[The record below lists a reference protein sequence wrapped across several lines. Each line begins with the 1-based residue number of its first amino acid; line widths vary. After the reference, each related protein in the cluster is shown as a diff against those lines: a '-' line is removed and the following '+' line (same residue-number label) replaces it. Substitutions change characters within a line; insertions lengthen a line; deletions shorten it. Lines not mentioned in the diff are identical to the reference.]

1 MDWTDDAP
9 DAHVPSPVEDSARP
23 SSTDAVDD
31 VDDLDLVELAPIDL
45 PLEAP
50 EADVIDQLRDVPLD
64 DDHDR

>member
-9 DAHVPSPVEDSARP
+9 ETHVPSPVEDPARP
-23 SSTDAVDD
+23 VAADD
-31 VDDLDLVELAPIDL
+31 EEEVDLVDLVPIDL